1 MTSKQHPKRK
11 QLWSVYL
18 PKLLSY
24 LTIFL
29 APILNRSF
37 FAKQHQMGQGD
48 LFFGK
53 IPPPP
58 LRVGSQGPMG
68 FPHKWRFQV
77 RIHPITSQQKK
88 KTLLH
93 LWRHGI
99 HACANKNLTK
109 FKYTMVKKAAFQ
121 RGNSLHKPEAH
132 WPSVTWH
139 HPSFNLTR
147 TISPKRVI
155 LLLTLQGFAHQR
167 LVLRDINL
175 WTLNFFRTRIE
186 CKDRKMLVFLH
197 SNLRGLQFGGQDI
210 SHRNLISTS
219 LHQSPRIS
227 HTPTIPEIP
236 VSQPTAEPLQNPPW
250 TPYKK

>member
-1 MTSKQHPKRK
+1 
-11 QLWSVYL
+11 
-18 PKLLSY
+18 
-24 LTIFL
+24 
-29 APILNRSF
+29 
-37 FAKQHQMGQGD
+37 MGQGD

-58 LRVGSQGPMG
+58 LRVGSQGAMG
-68 FPHKWRFQV
+68 FPRKWRFQV

-88 KTLLH
+88 HFFTCGVMAFMHVQIK
-93 LWRHGI
+93 I
-99 HACANKNLTK
+99 SQNSNLQWW
-109 FKYTMVKKAAFQ
+109 KKQ
-121 RGNSLHKPEAH
+121 QKKGNSLHKPEAH

-186 CKDRKMLVFLH
+186 CKDRKMQVFLH

>member
-88 KTLLH
+88 KHFFTCGVMAFMH
-93 LWRHGI
+93 VQIKISQNSNIQWW
-99 HACANKNLTK
+99 
-109 FKYTMVKKAAFQ
+109 KKQ
-121 RGNSLHKPEAH
+121 QKRGNSLHKPEAH

-186 CKDRKMLVFLH
+186 CKDRKMQVFLH